1 MRQAFKRTTLS
12 LAALQTM
19 VWAAQAM
26 AQTAPAAPP
35 AAPATPAAKDAQQL
49 ETVIVS
55 GRRAALVTAQ
65 KIKQD
70 SDEIVDSVVAD
81 EIGKLPDRSVSEVLQ
96 RIVGATMSRVSAS
109 NDPVHFSVEGSGVNI
124 RGLTYVAAQL
134 NGRET
139 FSANQ
144 GRNLGFEDVPPELM
158 AGVDVYKN
166 PSAEQIE
173 GAIGGLVNLRTALPF
188 DFPGFKASLSVD
200 VSRNS
205 LAAKNKPSVSGLLTN
220 TWNTDFG
227 KLGLLVDV
235 AHSLSANRTDGL
247 VLDPFYKQDAA
258 SSTWISRGITWRQQ
272 FYERVRDGL
281 YAAAQWKKDDLE
293 SSLTF
298 FRSKYRF
305 DWNENNVSN
314 QVDPYNVR
322 VLNGTY
328 DSNGVMTKGTL
339 TGVNG
344 SGDVTGIEVE
354 NQTRYSKRSSQTD
367 DLAWKIQGRVNDQL
381 TWSSDLQYIRSKTQN
396 FDSTVGTGVQ
406 LPSEQ
411 VDYTGSM
418 PHLVFDSAAMG
429 ILNDPSKYY
438 WAMMMDHL
446 DKGKGTQKAWRA
458 DGRWTF
464 RGNPI
469 LEDFRF
475 GVRIA
480 KRDAETINSMNG
492 QGDSYNWA
500 TITHAWQLGW
510 NIGELAYI
518 NQSNIPTYKNSFN
531 NFMGGGKVALPS
543 LYFPAASV
551 AFGWPD
557 SYKQLHQLYLDKCT
571 AFAATAGWDGAGC
584 SQQAGSYQG
593 GGLWQVASF
602 GTDPKGTNSQAET
615 TAAAYGQLRFSFD
628 EKGLPLDGNIGLR
641 AVHTKNEA
649 QGYTSLSVQPAPAGA
664 VLASGVVLPNFSA
677 ATIAANTTKQ
687 DIRQSFTD
695 FLPSLNLRFRA
706 SPDLQFRFAVSRA
719 LSRPQLGQMQAY
731 LPMKL
736 TLDVDQPDEGS
747 TAPPIVKTVK
757 LTGTAGGNPELKPI
771 RSTQEDLTAE
781 WYFAKGSSLTMA
793 VFNKNLK
800 DIILNQTFKR
810 TISDSDGK
818 PVSFVMNGPVNGAK
832 GYARGAEIAYQQ
844 YFDWVPS
851 WLQGLGLQA
860 NYTYVDSKVKRY
872 NAVYSAYCTPGAGQ
886 DNLNLYINGCDTD
899 GRTFGDMPL
908 DNLSRNTYNIALLF
922 DRGPL
927 SARIAYNWRGRY
939 LYGVALNSDNTGPNQ
954 TNALDTNPASATYNR
969 HDISLPLGLPLWADA
984 YGQVDVGLHYKF
996 SDNFTMGLD
1005 ATNLTNKTY
1014 KQIMQQHIGMI
1025 GHNYFTSGR
1034 SFKLSAQ
1041 YTF

>member
-1 MRQAFKRTTLS
+1 MRHFKRTTLS
-12 LAALQTM
+12 LAAVQALM
-19 VWAAQAM
+19 VWAAPVW
-26 AQTAPAAPP
+26 AQTAAPT
-35 AAPATPAAKDAQQL
+35 TPEAKPQQL
-49 ETVIVS
+49 DTVVVS
-55 GRRAALVTAQ
+55 GRRAALATAQ

-109 NDPVHFSVEGSGVNI
+109 SDPVHFSVEGSGVNI

-173 GAIGGLVNLRTALPF
+173 GAIGGLVNLRTAMPF
-188 DFPGFKASLSVD
+188 DFPGFKGSISAD
-200 VSRNS
+200 VSRNT

-220 TWNTDFG
+220 TWNLEGGSKF
-227 KLGLLVDV
+227 GLLIDV

-247 VLDPFYKQDAA
+247 VLDPFYKQTAT
-258 SSTWISRGITWRQQ
+258 STTWLSRGITWRQQ
-272 FYERVRDGL
+272 FYERVRDGI
-281 YAAAQWKKDDLE
+281 YAAAQFKKDDFE

-322 VLNGTY
+322 VLNGSY
-328 DSNGVMTKGTL
+328 DANGVMTKGTL

-367 DLAWKIQGRVNDQL
+367 ELSWKLQGRVNDQL
-381 TWSSDLQYIRSKTQN
+381 TWSSDLQYIKSKTQN

-411 VDYTGSM
+411 VDYTGNM
-418 PHLVFDSAAMG
+418 PHVVFDSAA
-429 ILNDPSKYY
+429 IATLNDPSKYY

-446 DKGKGTQKAWRA
+446 DKGKGTQKALRA
-458 DGRWTF
+458 DGRWQF
-464 RGNPI
+464 HDNSI

-510 NIGELAYI
+510 NIGELAYV
-518 NQSNIPTYKNSFN
+518 NQSNIPTYKNTFD
-531 NFMGGGKVALPS
+531 NFMGGGKVNLPA

-551 AFGWPD
+551 AFGWPN
-557 SYKQLHQLYLDKCT
+557 SYNQLHQLYLNKCT
-571 AFAATAGWDGAGC
+571 AYAATAGWDGAGC
-584 SQQAGSYQG
+584 AQQANSYQG

-602 GTDPKGTNSQAET
+602 GTDPKGTNTQAET

-641 AVHTKNEA
+641 VVRTKNEA
-649 QGYTSLSVQPAPAGA
+649 QGYTSLSVSAAPAGA
-664 VLASGVVLPNFSA
+664 VLASGVVLPNFTA
-677 ATIAANTTKQ
+677 ATIAANTAKQ
-687 DIRQSFTD
+687 DFNQSFTD
-695 FLPSLNLRFRA
+695 FLPSLNLRFKA
-706 SPDLQFRFAVSRA
+706 APDLQFRFAVSRA

-736 TLDVDQPDEGS
+736 TLDIDQPAQGS
-747 TAPPIVKTVK
+747 TDPAVVKAVK
-757 LTGTAGGNPELKPI
+757 LTGNAAGNPTLKPI

-781 WYFAKGSSLTMA
+781 WYFAKSSSFTVA
-793 VFNKNLK
+793 VFNKDLK

-810 TISDSDGK
+810 TIMDSDGK

-832 GYARGAEIAYQQ
+832 GYARGMELAYQQ
-844 YFDWVPS
+844 YFDFVPS

-872 NAVYSAYCTPGAGQ
+872 NSVFSAYCTPGAGQ
-886 DNLNLYINGCDTD
+886 DNLNLFINGCDTD

-922 DRGPL
+922 DRGPI

-984 YGQVDVGLHYKF
+984 YGQLDVGLHYKVT
-996 SDNFTMGLD
+996 DNFSLGLD
-1005 ATNLTNKTY
+1005 ASNLTNQTY

-1034 SFKLSAQ
+1034 SYKLSAQ

>member
-1 MRQAFKRTTLS
+1 MRHFKRTTLS
-12 LAALQTM
+12 LAA
-19 VWAAQAM
+19 VQALVLTASPVL
-26 AQTAPAAPP
+26 AQTAPAPAP
-35 AAPATPAAKDAQQL
+35 AATPAPTTQAL
-49 ETVIVS
+49 ETVVVS
-55 GRRAALVTAQ
+55 GRRAALATAQ

-109 NDPVHFSVEGSGVNI
+109 TDPVHFSVEGSGVNI

-188 DFPGFKASLSVD
+188 DFPGFKGSLSVD

-220 TWNTDFG
+220 TWNTDIG
-227 KLGLLVDV
+227 KIGLLVDV

-247 VLDPFYKQDAA
+247 VLDPFYKQSAD

-272 FYERVRDGL
+272 FYERTRDGI
-281 YAAAQWKKDDLE
+281 YAAAQWKKDNVE

-298 FRSKYRF
+298 FRSKYKF

-322 VLNGTY
+322 VLDGSY

-344 SGDVTGIEVE
+344 NGDVTGIEVE

-367 DLAWKIQGRVNDQL
+367 ELSWKIQGRVNDQL
-381 TWSSDLQYIRSKTQN
+381 TLTSDLQYIRSKTQN

-411 VDYTGSM
+411 VDYTGGSM
-418 PHLVFDSAAMG
+418 PHLVFDDAAKS

-446 DKGKGTQKAWRA
+446 DKGKGTQKAWKL
-458 DGRWTF
+458 DGRWQF
-464 RGNPI
+464 QGNSI
-469 LEDFRF
+469 LDDFRF
-475 GVRIA
+475 GVRLA
-480 KRDAETINSMNG
+480 KRDAETINSVNG
-492 QGDSYNWA
+492 QGDTYNWA

-518 NQSNIPTYKNSFN
+518 NQSDIPTYKNNFN
-531 NFMGGGKVALPS
+531 NFMGGGKVDLPS

-551 AFGWPD
+551 AFGWPAN
-557 SYKQLHQLYLDKCT
+557 YNQLHQLYLAKC
-571 AFAATAGWDGAGC
+571 ADFAANAGWDGAGC
-584 SQQAGSYQG
+584 AQQANSYQG
-593 GGLWQVASF
+593 GGLWAPASF
-602 GTDPKGTNSQAET
+602 GTDPKGTNRQAET

-628 EKGLPLDGNIGLR
+628 EKGLPLDGNVGLR
-641 AVHTKNEA
+641 VVRTKNDA
-649 QGYTSLSVQPAPAGA
+649 QGYSSLTVSAPPPGA
-664 VLASGVVLPNFSA
+664 VLASGVVLPNFTADSV
-677 ATIAANTTKQ
+677 AANTRKQ
-687 DIRQSFTD
+687 DISQSFTD
-695 FLPSLNLRFRA
+695 VLPSLNLRFRA
-706 SPDLQFRFAVSRA
+706 APDLQFRFAVSRA

-731 LPMKL
+731 MPMKM
-736 TLDVDQPDEGS
+736 TFDIDSPNEGD
-747 TAPPIVKTVK
+747 TTTPPVIKAVK
-757 LTGTAGGNPELKPI
+757 LTGNAGGNPELKPI
-771 RSTQEDLTAE
+771 RSTQQDLTAE

-793 VFNKNLK
+793 LFNKNLK

-810 TISDSDGK
+810 TISDADGK
-818 PVSFVMNGPVNGAK
+818 PVSFVMNGPANAAK

-860 NYTYVDSKVKRY
+860 NYTFVDSKVKRY

-886 DNLNLYINGCDTD
+886 ENLNLYINGCDTD

-922 DRGPL
+922 DRGPF

-954 TNALDTNPASATYNR
+954 TNALDTNPDSATYGR

-996 SDNFTMGLD
+996 TDNFTMGLD

-1034 SFKLSAQ
+1034 AFKLSAQ
-1041 YTF
+1041 YSF

>member
-1 MRQAFKRTTLS
+1 MRHFKRTTLS
-12 LAALQTM
+12 LAAVQAVM
-19 VWAAQAM
+19 VMAAPAM
-26 AQTAPAAPP
+26 AQTAAPP
-35 AAPATPAAKDAQQL
+35 APAASAAGKGSQQL
-49 ETVIVS
+49 ETVVVS
-55 GRRAALVTAQ
+55 GRRAALATAQ
-65 KIKQD
+65 RIKQD
-70 SDEIVDSVVAD
+70 SDEIVDSVVAE

-188 DFPGFKASLSVD
+188 DFPGFKGALSVN
-200 VSRNS
+200 VSRNG

-220 TWNTDFG
+220 TWNTDVG
-227 KLGLLVDV
+227 KIGLLVDV

-247 VLDPFYKQDAA
+247 VLDPFYKQSAT
-258 SSTWISRGITWRQQ
+258 STQWLSRGITWRQQ

-281 YAAAQWKKDDLE
+281 YAAAQWKKDDFE

-298 FRSKYRF
+298 FRSKYKF

-322 VLNGTY
+322 VLNGTF
-328 DSNGVMTKGTL
+328 DANGVMTKGTL

-344 SGDVTGIEVE
+344 NGDVTGIEVE

-367 DLAWKIQGRVNDQL
+367 ELTWKIQGRVNEQL
-381 TWSSDLQYIRSKTQN
+381 TWSSDLQYIRSKTEN

-406 LPSEQ
+406 LPSQ
-411 VDYTGSM
+411 TVDFTGSL
-418 PHLVFDSAAMG
+418 PYVVFDSAAKTA
-429 ILNDPSKYY
+429 LNDPTKYY

-446 DKGKGTQKAWRA
+446 DKGKGTQKAWKA

-464 RGNPI
+464 RDSGI

-475 GVRIA
+475 GVRVA

-500 TITHAWQLGW
+500 TVTHAWQLGW

-518 NQSNIPTYKNSFN
+518 NQSPNIPTYKNSFN
-531 NFMGGGKVALPS
+531 NFMGGGKVDLPS

-557 SYKQLHQLYLDKCT
+557 SYKQLHQLYLNKCT

-584 SQQAGSYQG
+584 AQQANSYQG
-593 GGLWQVASF
+593 GGRWAPASF
-602 GTDPKGTNSQAET
+602 GTDPKGTNTQAET

-628 EKGLPLDGNIGLR
+628 EKGLPLDGNVGLR
-641 AVHTKNEA
+641 VVRTKNDA
-649 QGYTSLSVQPAPAGA
+649 RGYTSLSSVAVPTGA
-664 VLASGVVLPNFSA
+664 VLASGVVVPNITD
-677 ATIAANTTKQ
+677 ATIAANTKQQ
-687 DIRQSFTD
+687 DISQSFTD
-695 FLPSLNLRFRA
+695 LLPSLNLRYRA
-706 SPDLQFRFAVSRA
+706 APDLQFRFAISRA

-731 LPMKL
+731 LPMKM
-736 TLDVDQPDEGS
+736 TLDIDQPPQGS
-747 TAPPIVKTVK
+747 TQPPVVKAVK
-757 LTGTAGGNPELKPI
+757 LTGTAGGNPELRPV

-793 VFNKNLK
+793 VFNKNLR

-810 TISDSDGK
+810 TILDADGK

-832 GYARGAEIAYQQ
+832 GFARGAEIAYQQ

-872 NAVYSAYCTPGAGQ
+872 NAVFSAYCTPGAGQ

-954 TNALDTNPASATYNR
+954 TNALDTNPASPTYNR

-984 YGQVDVGLHYKF
+984 YGQVDVGVHYKVTD
-996 SDNFTMGLD
+996 SFTVGVD

-1034 SFKLSAQ
+1034 TFKVSAQ
-1041 YTF
+1041 YNF